1 MLELVRAHVV
11 LMRCPVRGPI
21 ERLTR
26 IRGLVQS
33 GLATFRENARAIAVG
48 GGNMSTRNDYSH
60 AEWKAISAAPVAA
73 GLLIRV
79 SDATDLQR
87 EAVAVGM
94 AISRSTIGDA
104 PEVVRVL
111 ATEVKVSGGTPELPE
126 LPPGGLEQTKAAL
139 IAVVSAAVR
148 ALETTSPSEV
158 ESYKAWLASVTAK
171 VWEAAKAEAGAVESH
186 ESSFTAA
193 EQDALIRLAEI
204 LRVNAPEAF
213 RGSCVRVEFN
223 SPRISKMKKHG
234 ARRKRIDPQLPLAA
248 MRRRIDHARTG
259 S

>member
-1 MLELVRAHVV
+1 M
-11 LMRCPVRGPI
+11 
-21 ERLTR
+21 R
-26 IRGLVQS
+26 IRGLVHS

-111 ATEVKVSGGTPELPE
+111 ATDVKVGGGTPELPE
-126 LPPGGLEQTKAAL
+126 LPPGDQEQTKAAL

-148 ALETTSPSEV
+148 ALEATSPSEV

-171 VWEAAKAEAGAVESH
+171 VWEAAKAEAAVESH
-186 ESSFTAA
+186 ESSPTAA
-193 EQDALIRLAEI
+193 EQDALIQLAEI
-204 LRVNAPEAF
+204 LRVNAPERESF
-213 RGSCVRVEFN
+213 RASCVRVEFN
-223 SPRISKMKKHG
+223 SPRISKMKKHR
-234 ARRKRIDPQLPLAA
+234 ARRKRVDPQLRLAA
-248 MRRRIDHARTG
+248 MRRRIDHVRTG